1 MKIKTWIKYEES
13 YLPPRCR
20 KLRYTEKE
28 DYVNINLKEVDKS
41 ALKLAFEDNSFEGKG
56 KIYLYKKKLWF
67 KAERNTAVAK
77 EYGTKSALED
87 LMWIN
92 EHCSTYFYFAWDRE
106 SYGVDTSRKAVID
119 HARKDMNKY
128 ILVDQELY
136 ERTTEPAYKITT
148 FGLGHNH
155 GGTGLFCTYSE
166 NTNFSALDG
175 EKAVLYANAVARKRG
190 DTKDIGKFRPF
201 IVCHIPEIVKK
212 KSINNPKILKMIEEE
227 KIKELW
233 EEFGTIPMDPETE
246 CIEEDW
252 NGFPAGTFREDIW
265 HWFEETY
272 NVSVAKLMYEE
283 D

>member
-28 DYVNINLKEVDKS
+28 DYVDINLKEVDES
-41 ALKLAFEDNSFEGKG
+41 ELKLAFEVKKEV
-56 KIYLYKKKLWF
+56 KIYLYNKKLWC
-67 KAERNTAVAK
+67 KAGRNTAIAK

-87 LMWIN
+87 LIWIN
-92 EHCSTYFYFAWDRE
+92 EHCSTYFYFADDRE
-106 SYGVDTSRKAVID
+106 KYGADTSRKAVINR
-119 HARKDMNKY
+119 ARKNMKKY
-128 ILVDQELY
+128 ILVGQDLY
-136 ERTTEPAYKITT
+136 EQTKEPAYEITT

-155 GGTGLFCTYSE
+155 GGTGLFCTYGKDAD
-166 NTNFSALDG
+166 FSALDS
-175 EKAVLYANAVARKRG
+175 EKAVLYANAVARERG
-190 DTKDIGKFRPF
+190 DTDDIGKFRPF

-212 KSINNPKILKMIEEE
+212 KSNNDPRTLQMIKKE

-233 EEFGTIPMDPETE
+233 EEFGAVPMNPETE

-252 NGFPAGTFREDIW
+252 NRFPAGTFREDIW

-272 NVSVAKLMYEE
+272 DVSVAKLMYEE